1 MTAAIRVTDL
11 RKSYGELEAVRG
23 ISFEVQQG
31 EVFALLGPNGAGK
44 TTTVEILEGFRDPTS
59 GGVDV
64 LGHDPARREPD
75 FRSRIGIVLQATGI
89 DPYLTVA
96 ESIEMYRGYYP
107 DPRPVDEVI
116 EVVGLEQKR
125 DERVLKLSGGQ
136 QRRLD
141 VAVALAG
148 NPELLFLDEPTTGF
162 DPGARRNAW
171 TMIRNLRGLGKTVLL
186 TTHYM
191 DEAQEL
197 ANRVAI
203 IAKGEIVAEGSPASL
218 GGRDLRATLIRFRAP
233 AEAQLPEVPGL
244 EVRDG
249 TAEVKTETP
258 TAVLHR
264 LTGWSLER
272 GIELD
277 GLSVARPTL
286 EDVYLELTRSVETQD
301 GEQGAAPAGGRRGR
315 RGRARG

>member
-1 MTAAIRVTDL
+1 
-11 RKSYGELEAVRG
+11 
-23 ISFEVQQG
+23 
-31 EVFALLGPNGAGK
+31 
-44 TTTVEILEGFRDPTS
+44 
-59 GGVDV
+59 
-64 LGHDPARREPD
+64 
-75 FRSRIGIVLQATGI
+75 
-89 DPYLTVA
+89 
-96 ESIEMYRGYYP
+96 MYRGYYP

-116 EVVGLEQKR
+116 EVVGLGQKR

-171 TMIRNLRGLGKTVLL
+171 TMIRNLQGLGKTVLL

-218 GGRDLRATLIRFRAP
+218 GGRDLGATLIRFRVP
-233 AEAQLPEVPGL
+233 AAAALPELPGL

-249 TAEVKTETP
+249 TAQVKTETP
-258 TAVLHR
+258 TATLHR
-264 LTGWSLER
+264 LTGWAVEQ
-272 GIELD
+272 GVELD
-277 GLSVARPTL
+277 ALSVARPTL
-286 EDVYLELTRSVETQD
+286 EDVYLELTRSAETTD
-301 GEQGAAPAGGRRGR
+301 GDEEPTPAGRGRGRRGR
-315 RGRARG
+315 R